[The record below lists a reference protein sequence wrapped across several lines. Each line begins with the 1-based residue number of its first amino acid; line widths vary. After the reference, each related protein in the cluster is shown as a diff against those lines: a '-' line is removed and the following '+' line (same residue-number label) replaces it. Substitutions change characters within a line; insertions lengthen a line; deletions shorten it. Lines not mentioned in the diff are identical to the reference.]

1 MNMHGLVY
9 VKLYII
15 MTAAIAL
22 FRCTCSLMY
31 LHVVCA
37 DVITCATVAI
47 LHNCTT
53 QWTVVHYDQITS
65 PYNNH

>member
-47 LHNCTT
+47 LRT
-53 QWTVVHYDQITS
+53 
-65 PYNNH
+65 